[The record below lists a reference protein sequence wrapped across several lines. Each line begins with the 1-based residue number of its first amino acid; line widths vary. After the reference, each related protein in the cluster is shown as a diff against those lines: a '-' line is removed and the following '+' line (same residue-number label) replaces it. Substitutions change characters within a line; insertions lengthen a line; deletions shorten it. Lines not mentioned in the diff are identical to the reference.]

1 VLNIKKSQKYLL
13 SAVVVASLL
22 MLVKLLTHWEQP
34 SIALHRSLLI
44 HTQVANLLPKIG
56 ETNPTTTI
64 QLPAESVTKIAAPT
78 TNQSIAT
85 VAKPLAKTSRS
96 DNSIT
101 LKYHDIAQQTGYLE
115 EYPEVNELEITKY
128 QGQRLSKDTA
138 AAFDRMRKAAAQDNI
153 SLQVVSGFRSISTQ
167 NKIFRGKGGGRNAA
181 EYSAPPGHSQHHTG
195 LAIDIN
201 SLQPSFRETAA
212 FKWLHQHGAQ
222 YGFMLPYSNT
232 QGDLGPRAEP
242 WHWVYVA
249 KLPAMQLMTSFVDR
263 AYQHHYD
270 PLLGDLKLAEIY
282 RAATSLAS
290 QIPNKSKS

>member
-13 SAVVVASLL
+13 SAAVVASLL
-22 MLVKLLTHWEQP
+22 MLVKLLTHWEQQ

-64 QLPAESVTKIAAPT
+64 QLPVESVTKIAAPT

-85 VAKPLAKTSRS
+85 VAKPLAKNSRS

-153 SLQVVSGFRSISTQ
+153 SLQVVSGFR
-167 NKIFRGKGGGRNAA
+167 GKGGGRNAA

-222 YGFMLPYSNT
+222 YGFMLPYANT

-263 AYQHHYD
+263 AHQHHYD